1 MVLLEKIP
9 LTNRARNAEHDYL
22 FDKIVNSIPLAFAT
36 EHNFQAY
43 HTRMT
48 DALAEEHRSYTQ
60 TTKSVDTATLIDKD
74 AVRDKR
80 YRRLKLTVEAAE
92 LDADA
97 ETAASGAKCLIAFG
111 TANLAALPYAEETAA
126 VRDLVEKLESDEY
139 ATHVEA
145 IGATQALADLKAAND
160 DFDATY
166 SGRAAERYARDTA
179 TLSTK
184 EARVA
189 MEKAYYEVMDIL
201 NAIYIQS
208 AILVQGDG
216 GRHQRPHRPV
226 HAQPGAPR
234 RRLGHRAGG
243 RGDYRPLGDAR
254 PGAARTHR
262 PGGAG
267 RGNRVARRNLTG
279 GDDVAKGSDSPCI
292 FGAEWLPLP
301 SNLFLIN

>member
-1 MVLLEKIP
+1 MVLLTKIP
-9 LTNRARNAEHDYL
+9 YLQPARNAEHDYL

-179 TLSTK
+179 TLSSK

-208 AILVQGDG
+208 AILEPDADTAAEVREMADAINAHIGQFTLNLARRGVGSATAPEGEEPAD
-216 GRHQRPHRPV
+216 PSETPDPE
-226 HAQPGAPR
+226 QPEPT
-234 RRLGHRAGG
+234 
-243 RGDYRPLGDAR
+243 DPEE
-254 PGAARTHR
+254 
-262 PGGAG
+262 PGGE
-267 RGNRVARRNLTG
+267 TESP
-279 GDDVAKGSDSPCI
+279 DVI
-292 FGAEWLPLP
+292 
-301 SNLFLIN
+301 